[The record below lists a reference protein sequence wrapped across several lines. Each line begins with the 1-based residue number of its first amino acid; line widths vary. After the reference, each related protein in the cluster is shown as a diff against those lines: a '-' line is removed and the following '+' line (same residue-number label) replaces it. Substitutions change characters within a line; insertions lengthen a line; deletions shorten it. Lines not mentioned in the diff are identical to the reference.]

1 MPSKISTSR
10 TSEIR
15 LLRPARSGVDLG
27 VPNSRS
33 LRYVCG
39 ETAISLILYVR
50 CVDLSSATFNV
61 PKCDYIWF
69 FALVFGRARYARCAS
84 EVSRG

>member
-15 LLRPARSGVDLG
+15 LLRPVRFGVDFG
-27 VPNSRS
+27 VRNCRS

-39 ETAISLILYVR
+39 ENDVYLFSYCR
-50 CVDLSSATFNV
+50 CVDLSSATFELQF
-61 PKCDYIWF
+61 WF
-69 FALVFGRARYARCAS
+69 RGWFVEVWLVRCRGP
-84 EVSRG
+84 EVGFCL

>member
-15 LLRPARSGVDLG
+15 LLRPVRFGVDFG
-27 VPNSRS
+27 VRNSRS

-39 ETAISLILYVR
+39 EIAISLISYVR
-50 CVDLSSATFNV
+50 RVDLSSATFELRF
-61 PKCDYIWF
+61 WF
-69 FALVFGRARYARCAS
+69 RGWFVEVWLVRCRGP
-84 EVSRG
+84 EVGFCL